1 MNKEAAKEQ
10 FNKLTEELGIEHTFS
25 FDEAW
30 EFVKYKKTLQKVRTP
45 DFKLLPDYTTEQ
57 FREGIVKFEE
67 KFKNS
72 EIARSKDELNEFNP
86 VRHFFADG
94 LYLREVFNPA
104 GEVIV
109 TKIHKVEHPF
119 FLMKGTMSIL
129 TEDGEQRISAPFY
142 SITKPGTKRIIYAHT
157 DCILIT
163 VHATDKTDIDE
174 IEKDVIAKDYKELK

>member
-10 FNKLTEELGIEHTFS
+10 FNRLTEQLGIEHTFS

-30 EFVKYKKTLQKVRTP
+30 EFLEYKKSLQKVKTP

-67 KFKNS
+67 KFKKS
-72 EIARSKDELNEFNP
+72 EIARSKDEISEFNP

-94 LYLREVFNPA
+94 LYIREIFNPA
-104 GEVIV
+104 NEVIV
-109 TKIHKVEHPF
+109 TKIHKIEHPF
-119 FLMKGTMSIL
+119 FLMQGTMTML

-157 DCILIT
+157 DCIFIT
-163 VHATDKTDIDE
+163 VHATNKTDVEE
-174 IEKDVIAKDYKELK
+174 IEKDVIAKNYGELE